1 MHRFMLLKTTDD
13 FGMGGSNC
21 AELYCTILKNGSLS
35 LRTCINQYEY
45 GRWYFKSVRGIKT
58 PKQFL
63 EALKKMEGIR
73 EQYTDDEVLDA
84 LFKILPLFAIHTKV
98 YMRLSESK
106 TGEYFFN
113 QAYPL
118 LKKIDVDLQSEFSK
132 AVSLFDVIYN
142 YVQIW
147 FEKHKCLPTGE
158 HQILNYV
165 VIFPAIK

>member
-1 MHRFMLLKTTDD
+1 MLLKTTDD
-13 FGMGGSNC
+13 FGMGGSSC

-63 EALKKMEGIR
+63 EALKEMEVIR
-73 EQYTDDEVLDA
+73 DQYTNDEVLDA
-84 LFKILPLFAIHTKV
+84 LYKILPIFAINTKV
-98 YMRLSESK
+98 YIRLSESK
-106 TGEYFFN
+106 TGENFFN

-118 LKKIDVDLQSEFSK
+118 LKKIDVDLQIEFSK

-147 FEKHKCLPTGE
+147 FEQHKCLPTGE
-158 HQILNYV
+158 HHIFNQFV
-165 VIFPAIK
+165 TFPAIK